1 MQVDTYI
8 DVELPYPDA
17 KVAAALCIGGACKYV
32 IKESN
37 GVSDSWLLQY
47 VVPNICTEYARDV
60 ALVLAPPLLWAVFE
74 PTLQGYLPQSLMR
87 RIKAAYEII
96 CPLQQNIDNNNPVER
111 RLIVRKFIGYKES
124 VYEFNTQWAQIEAPV
139 AGQKVF
145 FISQSNQRVELGQF
159 LRLEQQ
165 LPLISSVRTYLG

>member
-1 MQVDTYI
+1 VCLSITVASGFLLAGIWVIPIFTALELTAVTLGFLIYCRHALDYEAIEI
-8 DVELPYPDA
+8 D
-17 KVAAALCIGGACKYV
+17 
-32 IKESN
+32 
-37 GVSDSWLLQY
+37 
-47 VVPNICTEYARDV
+47 
-60 ALVLAPPLLWAVFE
+60 
-74 PTLQGYLPQSLMR
+74 
-87 RIKAAYEII
+87 
-96 CPLQQNIDNNNPVER
+96 ER

>member
-1 MQVDTYI
+1 MKSWQMRRNCALTPKQLLKFYI
-8 DVELPYPDA
+8 
-17 KVAAALCIGGACKYV
+17 
-32 IKESN
+32 
-37 GVSDSWLLQY
+37 
-47 VVPNICTEYARDV
+47 
-60 ALVLAPPLLWAVFE
+60 ALVCLSITVASGFLLAGIWVIPIFTALELTAV
-74 PTLQGYLPQSLMR
+74 TLGFLIYCRHALD
-87 RIKAAYEII
+87 YEAIE
-96 CPLQQNIDNNNPVER
+96 IDER
-111 RLIVRKFIGYKES
+111 RLIVRKFIGSKES